1 VQYRRQWTP
10 RDIYW
15 RPWRARWIR
24 TASLAAT
31 AGWHARESMWLQST
45 EIRVRT
51 GACGYFRVPHG
62 RPGRTRVKCEP
73 SQVDTGREPRGE
85 SDVRDGRHTCYGCG
99 ERDHMRERDHRCMCT
114 ERAIAARDDRCT
126 QSVVSFPW
134 SGRECKYIHGAVRAC
149 RCGKTWWC
157 QFRCA
162 PSLVMRPRH
171 ATGPHMMVDAVHGM
185 FRSC

>member
-1 VQYRRQWTP
+1 LAAVACKMDP
-10 RDIYW
+10 
-15 RPWRARWIR
+15 

-85 SDVRDGRHTCYGCG
+85 SDVRDGRHTCDRCG
-99 ERDHMRERDHRCMCT
+99 ERDHMRERPQMHVHREGDSRERPLMHVHRESDSRERPQMHT
-114 ERAIAARDDRCT
+114 ERR
-126 QSVVSFPW
+126 VVSV
-134 SGRECKYIHGAVRAC
+134 GGARECKYIHGDGHA
-149 RCGKTWWC
+149 CGKTC
-157 QFRCA
+157 V
-162 PSLVMRPRH
+162 SSVVS
-171 ATGPHMMVDAVHGM
+171 TGPVVVRLAEMAI
-185 FRSC
+185 